1 MSSPLPD
8 DIQDFF
14 TLLKKIEEAIDDIA
28 RLEEMLDQGH
38 TLTSEES
45 AKLENAKRA
54 VRNARNVIAGV
65 VGSEDG
71 LKIAGRLT
79 KGQKSG
85 VARVLSK
92 LGLSG
97 IGKAFGQ
104 TASKAG
110 NLLGKLCGGV
120 LKGAGRL
127 VAGIP
132 GAVLDILLDPKPTGG
147 AWEEREVDRMMIK
160 IDGVC
165 YEIIYLQGKSEDELL
180 WSDVYTR
187 TTEAVP
193 CPDASKKQAAL
204 SKELRALEI
213 QSFRSMT
220 PAMASVSEELN
231 LLQSNYESEE
241 TLPNAEQIMALRA
254 AAYDLCGS
262 IDSWLQ
268 TSRARAQVSAR
279 NERVR

>member
-8 DIQDFF
+8 DIQDFL
-14 TLLKKIEEAIDDIA
+14 TLLEKIEEAIDDIA
-28 RLEEMLDQGH
+28 RLEDMVDQGR
-38 TLTSEES
+38 TLTPEES
-45 AKLENAKRA
+45 AKLKNAKRA
-54 VRNARNVIAGV
+54 VKNVRNVIAGV

-71 LKIAGRLT
+71 LKVAGRLT
-79 KGQKSG
+79 KGQKSK

-110 NLLGKLCGGV
+110 KFLGKVFGGL
-120 LKGAGRL
+120 LKVAGKIFS
-127 VAGIP
+127 GIP

-165 YEIIYLQGKSEDELL
+165 YEIIYLQGKNEDELQ

-193 CPDASKKQAAL
+193 CPDASKQQAAL
-204 SKELRALEI
+204 SKELRALEM
-213 QSFRSMT
+213 QSFQSMV

-231 LLQSNYESEE
+231 GLQSSYESEE
-241 TLPNAEQIMALRA
+241 TLPSAEQIIALRS

-262 IDSWLQ
+262 IDSWMHA
-268 TSRARAQVSAR
+268 SGIRSQVSAQI
-279 NERVR
+279 EE